1 MGYHQYCHK
10 THVTWLYSL
19 TLSLP
24 RSLYQFSLLSAI
36 EFVMMLVWRIWF
48 SPNNPEKKI
57 FCDSPHLSAWYCID
71 ILRRYSLIITHGS
84 LRVRCDIK
92 LFEIFTVKDEMKKSF
107 ELEWYESC
115 LLLLWME
122 TEPVQ
127 LKDLN
132 FYILNFFFVRWSSE
146 HNHVTHAN

>member
-1 MGYHQYCHK
+1 M
-10 THVTWLYSL
+10 
-19 TLSLP
+19 
-24 RSLYQFSLLSAI
+24 
-36 EFVMMLVWRIWF
+36 
-48 SPNNPEKKI
+48 
-57 FCDSPHLSAWYCID
+57 
-71 ILRRYSLIITHGS
+71 ITHGS
-84 LRVRCDIK
+84 LRVRYDIK

-132 FYILNFFFVRWSSE
+132 FYILNFFFCQVILR
-146 HNHVTHAN
+146 T